1 MEDSAGSARAP
12 AHHLLVCFERG
23 PIVYLQ
29 LLTSCWPASC
39 SLDSY
44 ALCTEYLLWQ
54 QLEAAVQHVLSLNWN
69 KVVTIEDEDNI
80 LRCFIRLVNGLL
92 LHSSPAAD
100 NLLER
105 VVTRVLDALKG
116 QDSLVEPVYD
126 AARRCCRAMLR
137 RKRAHLAA
145 SYALRLQDMDL
156 LVELILHARKQ
167 NDDGLV
173 TQATAVLDCL
183 RDEFSS
189 SSSTSSRTSSSSY
202 TTSASSCS
210 TCDDTHSSPSA
221 PAQELSNLN
230 IGNKRHYI
238 LWIFV
243 FKLIKCNSL
252 WLWNHH
258 RWRHQGGPRSRHQF
272 RSSLIEFRY
281 VVLKLSVFF
290 PQRLP
295 AAQTNPFGIFQ
306 NSSRACNY
314 TASDSAVNIKN
325 TSNWKM
331 LQEVEQFTN
340 RSPELP
346 STVDNPWFP
355 LPRSSGSAVI
365 ATERPIKSLTFK
377 YLSMSLKE
385 ALPAWS
391 ATTLPRSP
399 RCCWQNIIEI
409 YR

>member
-1 MEDSAGSARAP
+1 MQCYDRALNPLLLRFQKGGDGNAVAHLQQYLRNQPSVLSVKWPASSVHLTDSKDNVTAYASTANPKSGRSSRKKWRTRKMEDSAGSARAP

-238 LWIFV
+238 L
-243 FKLIKCNSL
+243 
-252 WLWNHH
+252 
-258 RWRHQGGPRSRHQF
+258 
-272 RSSLIEFRY
+272 
-281 VVLKLSVFF
+281 
-290 PQRLP
+290 
-295 AAQTNPFGIFQ
+295 
-306 NSSRACNY
+306 
-314 TASDSAVNIKN
+314 
-325 TSNWKM
+325 
-331 LQEVEQFTN
+331 
-340 RSPELP
+340 
-346 STVDNPWFP
+346 
-355 LPRSSGSAVI
+355 
-365 ATERPIKSLTFK
+365 
-377 YLSMSLKE
+377 
-385 ALPAWS
+385 
-391 ATTLPRSP
+391 
-399 RCCWQNIIEI
+399 
-409 YR
+409 